1 MLRKTLI
8 VFFIFLVFFAVVR
21 VFSIFDSFDIMLY
34 WLYLLLSFI
43 VLSTV
48 FLLVKKGVLRSSL
61 FFISTL
67 AVSLLLLKSPD
78 ILGYSVSY
86 KESSIEDNSNLP
98 TVQQG
103 DFVVSKHFGFEVQPG
118 NMYGIEVNN
127 VWYRKRLHG
136 MPGDKVHICNE
147 KVYINGVRRSAESQ
161 WKEQLINDFSQC
173 NKINQVFILKADSY
187 YFLGDNPYKIYD
199 SRHFGVVTTKQIIA
213 KSLYVIR
220 DDDSVSS
227 LDVDFQ

>member
-1 MLRKTLI
+1 M
-8 VFFIFLVFFAVVR
+8 V
-21 VFSIFDSFDIMLY
+21 Y
-34 WLYLLLSFI
+34 WLYSLVSFI
-43 VLSTV
+43 VFSSI
-48 FLLVKKGVLRSSL
+48 FLWVKKGIGRASL
-61 FFISTL
+61 FFVLILT
-67 AVSLLLLKSPD
+67 VSFLFLKSPD

-86 KESSIEDNSNLP
+86 KESAVTDNSNLP

-103 DFVVSKHFGFEVQPG
+103 DFVISKHFGFEIQPG

-136 MPGDKVHICNE
+136 MPGDKVHLCNE
-147 KVYINGVRRSAESQ
+147 KVYINGVRRSVDNQ
-161 WKEQLINDFSQC
+161 WKKQPINDFSQC
-173 NKINQVFILKADSY
+173 NKINQVFILKADTY
-187 YFLGDNPYKIYD
+187 YFLGDNPSKSYD
-199 SRHFGVVTTKQIIA
+199 SRHFGTIAKDKIIA